1 MIRIF
6 KNLSRKDYGLFLLAV
21 VLIVAQV
28 WLDLSL
34 PDYMADITK
43 LIETEGSAMADV
55 LVAGGKMLA
64 CALGSMLTA
73 CLTAV
78 TASRIASDFSA
89 NTRKQIYDS
98 VQNFSLA
105 EIHHF
110 STASLV
116 NRTTNDVTQ
125 VQTMIVIGMQAIVK
139 APIEAVWAI
148 TKIANKNWQ
157 WTMST
162 AVAVVILM
170 AAIGLT
176 MGLCVPK
183 FRKIQTLTDDLNR
196 VTREDLTGLKVVHAY
211 NAEEYQDEKFDKVN
225 HDLTKTNLFTS
236 RATAFLQPFMQ
247 AVMNGL
253 TLSIYWIGAIII
265 NQAQMTSRIGI
276 FSDMIVFSS
285 YAVQVVT
292 AFTMLVSIFVLY
304 PRASVSAKRILEVT
318 DMKPSI
324 EDGTEKEGKEEEHGT
339 VEFRDVSFCYP
350 EADGDTLSHISFSA
364 KKGETVAI
372 IGSTGCG
379 KSTLVNLIP
388 RFYDA
393 TKGEVLIDGRDVR
406 DYTQKALHDKVGY
419 VSQDVRL
426 FQGTIRDNIA
436 YGDSDKG
443 EIPEKVIDLASKVSK
458 VDEFVDAE
466 ADGMD
471 SHVAQ
476 NGTNFSGGQRQRIS
490 IARAIARQ
498 PEILIFDDSFSA
510 LDYKTDREVR
520 ENLKKYCSDTT
531 KIIVAQRIGTIRDA
545 DRILVLA
552 DGKIVGDGTHDELMK
567 NCETYQEIAY
577 SQLSKEELA

>member
-43 LIETEGSAMADV
+43 LIETEGSAMNDV
-55 LVAGGKMLA
+55 LLAGGKMLG

-73 CLTAV
+73 CATAV

-89 NTRKQIYDS
+89 NTRKKIYDA
-98 VQNFSLA
+98 VQSFSLA

-211 NAEEYQDEKFDKVN
+211 NAEEYQNEKFDKVN

-304 PRASVSAKRILEVT
+304 PRASVSARRILEVT

-324 EDGTEKEGKEEEHGT
+324 EDGTETEGKNEE
-339 VEFRDVSFCYP
+339 
-350 EADGDTLSHISFSA
+350 
-364 KKGETVAI
+364 
-372 IGSTGCG
+372 
-379 KSTLVNLIP
+379 
-388 RFYDA
+388 
-393 TKGEVLIDGRDVR
+393 
-406 DYTQKALHDKVGY
+406 
-419 VSQDVRL
+419 
-426 FQGTIRDNIA
+426 QGTIRDNIA

-458 VDEFVDAE
+458 ADEFVDAE

-476 NGTNFSGGQRQRIS
+476 NGHNFSGGQRQRIS

-531 KIIVAQRIGTIRDA
+531 KIIVAQRIGTIRNA